1 MRDFFVIFGLCF
13 LLIVVILAAILFGIN
28 YWERYACGK
37 YQDVTGRE
45 TKWVFMNDCYIN
57 TGSDW
62 LKRHEYAAIIVARE
76 GLKNP
81 PAESK

>member
-1 MRDFFVIFGLCF
+1 MRDFFVIFGLLF
-13 LLIVVILAAILFGIN
+13 LICVGSLGAILFGAN

-62 LKRHEYAAIIVARE
+62 LKRDEYAAIIIARE

-81 PAESK
+81 LVESK